1 MSMVDNFL
9 SAHAPQKPIVSG
21 RVTIIT
27 AVFNAEHT
35 LSRCIES
42 VLGQDYHDVE
52 YILMDG
58 GSTDTSLKIISQYD
72 GRITWRSEPDTGIYD
87 AWNKS
92 LALATGEW
100 IAFLGADDFFFPGA
114 ITAYM
119 DVGAK
124 GEFDYISSQVR
135 WVQATGSA
143 RTIGK
148 AWMWPQ
154 FQSLMTTAH
163 VGSMHRYTLFE
174 RYGSYDLSYRIVGDY
189 EMLLRPRD
197 RLRAAFMPL
206 VTVEMQAGG
215 ASDSYAAL
223 AEAKRAKT
231 STGGRPQLIAIFEWW
246 IASVKLFVRHSLQ
259 KRRLGMNA

>member
-1 MSMVDNFL
+1 MVDNFL

-58 GSTDTSLKIISQYD
+58 GSTDTSLKIISQYN

-259 KRRLGMNA
+259 RRRLGMNA